1 MDFNDLHPNQ
11 IPTEWGMRQDLGRID
26 ENVQSLIAE
35 WRAIAQAGGD
45 PRPNMPA
52 VARSLLGRL
61 FRAFQFFQNNP
72 SELTAIATKIGMLT
86 TEITNALT
94 SRRDALRLFRDADM
108 TTKPKAVTAV
118 NALEAAF
125 PVAKAAS
132 PIAPFFQNALPLD
145 W

>member
-1 MDFNDLHPNQ
+1 MDFGDLNPIQ
-11 IPTEWGMRQDLGRID
+11 IPTEWSVRQDLGRID
-26 ENVQSLIAE
+26 GNVADRIAD

-52 VARSLLGRL
+52 VARGLLGRL
-61 FRAFQFFQNNP
+61 FRAFQYFQNNP
-72 SELTAIATKIGMLT
+72 SELTVVTNRTGMTT

-108 TTKPKAVTAV
+108 STKAKAVTAV

-125 PVAKAAS
+125 PAPKPS
-132 PIAPFFQNALPLD
+132 PATTPFFLDPLPAD